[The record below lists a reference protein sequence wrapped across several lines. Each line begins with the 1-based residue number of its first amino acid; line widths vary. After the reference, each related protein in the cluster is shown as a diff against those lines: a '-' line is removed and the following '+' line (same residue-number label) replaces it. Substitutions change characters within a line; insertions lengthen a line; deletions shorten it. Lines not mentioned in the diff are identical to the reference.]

1 MGDSAR
7 GLPTGT
13 RAETDEVDVR
23 AEPLTGTGAMTCSA
37 AGGTGAA
44 EGVITKGFIADGG
57 IADGGIADGG
67 IADGLASL
75 RAGGMRAVMDGGCG
89 ASAGLLALAGAGG
102 MIRA

>member
-44 EGVITKGFIADGG
+44 EGVVTKGFIADGG
-57 IADGGIADGG
+57 IADGGIADG
-67 IADGLASL
+67 LACV

-89 ASAGLLALAGAGG
+89 PSAGLLALAGAGG

>member
-57 IADGGIADGG
+57 IADG
-67 IADGLASL
+67 LACV

-89 ASAGLLALAGAGG
+89 PSAGLLALAGAGG